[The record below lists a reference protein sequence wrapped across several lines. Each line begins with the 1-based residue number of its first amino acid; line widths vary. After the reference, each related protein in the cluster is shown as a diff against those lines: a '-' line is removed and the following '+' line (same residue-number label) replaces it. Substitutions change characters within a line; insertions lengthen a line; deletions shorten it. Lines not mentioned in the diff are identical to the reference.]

1 MANEKTKKG
10 FFRVCPPAAL
20 AFIIFFVLA
29 AALRFIGSRSAGAA
43 DLVNGT
49 VGAGIRFVMTCLTY
63 VFPFSVAE
71 MLIFA
76 SPVILGLFIWRLVV
90 NIKKGVV
97 SLLRYTVILTSAAL
111 LIFGMFLMCIGVAY
125 DCTRPEDKLGLESET
140 LVQNDYYEASK
151 ILLVEI
157 NKVIDEIGFDETGA
171 SVMPYS
177 MKELSDKLNEAYDA
191 MNADVKL
198 TQSIP
203 SRAKP
208 IILSEPMMY
217 THFSGIYTY
226 FTGEANLNV
235 NYPDYIVVST
245 AAHEFAHQRGIAP
258 EDEASFIELIVG
270 LYSDDPYIRYSCCLD
285 IYSTISSNL
294 YKASKELYSKLV
306 SEYLD
311 ERVRG
316 EFIAYST
323 MFEKYRDNEVAKVS
337 DKVNDSYL
345 KSQGQSA
352 GTKSYDM
359 VYSLAVS
366 YILNIYAQKK

>member
-1 MANEKTKKG
+1 M
-10 FFRVCPPAAL
+10 
-20 AFIIFFVLA
+20 
-29 AALRFIGSRSAGAA
+29 
-43 DLVNGT
+43 
-49 VGAGIRFVMTCLTY
+49 
-63 VFPFSVAE
+63 
-71 MLIFA
+71 
-76 SPVILGLFIWRLVV
+76 
-90 NIKKGVV
+90 
-97 SLLRYTVILTSAAL
+97 
-111 LIFGMFLMCIGVAY
+111 
-125 DCTRPEDKLGLESET
+125 
-140 LVQNDYYEASK
+140 
-151 ILLVEI
+151 
-157 NKVIDEIGFDETGA
+157 
-171 SVMPYS
+171 
-177 MKELSDKLNEAYDA
+177 
-191 MNADVKL
+191 
-198 TQSIP
+198 
-203 SRAKP
+203 
-208 IILSEPMMY
+208 
-217 THFSGIYTY
+217 
-226 FTGEANLNV
+226 
-235 NYPDYIVVST
+235 ST